1 MENPVAVRTVI
12 PPLSRAQVFVDS
24 NCSGHSISA
33 SEIRNNQSEMPRLR
47 YHRIA
52 TVALALATMT
62 GVDVYIRNN
71 RHLPRAA
78 LRPHD
83 TKFATVEFD
92 KTIRETCRVD
102 IVVKY
107 EMLNSPR

>member
-1 MENPVAVRTVI
+1 M
-12 PPLSRAQVFVDS
+12 
-24 NCSGHSISA
+24 
-33 SEIRNNQSEMPRLR
+33 
-47 YHRIA
+47 
-52 TVALALATMT
+52 MT

-107 EMLNSPR
+107 EMFNSPR